1 MTHAMK
7 KTPVRKKTPQQKKP
21 RTSDNLTAVNQR
33 KKQSSEVK
41 NKRPDGEG

>member
-7 KTPVRKKTPQQKKP
+7 KSPVRKEAPQQEKP
-21 RTSDNLTAVNQR
+21 RACYNLAEINQR